1 MQVYFDKKNLVSYI
15 KSSKDSRFRYCQETL
30 LTHCKIFMNFTKEEL
45 LNEDDEDAEIIM
57 SWMKVCSEGFETEK
71 WNWNGIFPARNIKSN
86 TPVSFSPEQ
95 HSAVYMI
102 SDDKLHLLVD
112 KHQYIVSDLGK
123 EVDTLSQLWFDDR
136 QYTMNIFD
144 KLDKWEKLKN
154 YTSPCSDIIMCD
166 QFFLLKRYLLEY
178 NIYELLTQLCKES
191 QCARM
196 NIVIFTLKDHQG
208 YPKPDFTQIRSVIK
222 SRIKAKTGLSPF
234 VTIVTGSGQKL
245 QEHDRTIFTNY
256 KLYNSGDSFNYFDST
271 GKRITKGRYF
281 HIHSLVS
288 KSNERTARSFIDDMQ
303 GLYNSI
309 NRDAPDN
316 IYKEQNCKSNY
327 MEL

>member
-71 WNWNGIFPARNIKSN
+71 WNWNDIFPARNIKSN
-86 TPVSFSPEQ
+86 TPISFSPEQ

-136 QYTMNIFD
+136 QYTMNVFD
-144 KLDKWEKLKN
+144 ELDKWEKLKN
-154 YTSPCSDIIMCD
+154 YTSPCSDIIICD
-166 QFFLLKRYLLEY
+166 QFFLLNDSLLEY

-196 NIVIFTLKDHQG
+196 NIVIFTLKDNQG

-256 KLYNSGDSFNYFDST
+256 KLYNSGD
-271 GKRITKGRYF
+271 K
-281 HIHSLVS
+281 
-288 KSNERTARSFIDDMQ
+288 
-303 GLYNSI
+303 
-309 NRDAPDN
+309 
-316 IYKEQNCKSNY
+316 
-327 MEL
+327 